1 LLRAGVADALASFGC
16 EVSQAASGA
25 QALSALASG
34 RPDLLLTDYLMP
46 NMTGAALAGQARAL
60 FPGLP
65 VLVATGYADMGAIE
79 AVVGGNAVLRKPF
92 KLVELAQAVARS
104 VG

>member
-1 LLRAGVADALASFGC
+1 R
-16 EVSQAASGA
+16 
-25 QALSALASG
+25 G

-46 NMTGAALAGQARAL
+46 DLTGAELAAEARAL

-79 AVVGGNAVLRKPF
+79 GALGSNAVLRKPF
-92 KLVELAQAVARS
+92 QLSELAGAVARL
-104 VG
+104 VDTGHVRAQA